1 MPSRICFEGEFCPSL
16 GFAFAEVGTPS
27 FKKFEEEWKKSKH
40 AMATLCERD
49 GKAVLFLNK
58 VFLGFCAYDTCFGEQ
73 YGVVKEENGESVFE
87 GF

>member
-1 MPSRICFEGEFCPSL
+1 MPSRIDFEGKLCPFF
-16 GFAFAEVGTPS
+16 GFALAEFESPS
-27 FKKFEEEWKKSKH
+27 FKKFEEEWKKSSI
-40 AMATLCERD
+40 AMASLSERD

-58 VFLGFCAYDTCFGEQ
+58 VFLGFCAYDTRFGEQ